1 MSFTYKGLEAQHKR
15 HLVNGEEV
23 AKQLERLRQQSV
35 KTVAIT
41 DRPAQEGDELVLDY
55 AGFIG
60 DEQFQGGTAEKQ
72 NLTLGSGMFIPGF
85 EEQLLGTVPGQDKT
99 IHLSFPE
106 DYHIPDLAGREA
118 RFDCHVHEIRLN
130 TTYELN
136 DEFAWSMGLENLKHL
151 EEELANSMQAYADEM
166 GELDLGD
173 NLIRQAAQTLE
184 IELDEETV
192 ERAKRIMEV
201 APQCKIEVVREATAD
216 WLKEK
221 LAAADILANA
231 TPCGMHPNED
241 TCALEDLSLLHSGL
255 IVTDA
260 VYNPQATK
268 LILAAEA
275 AGCKTM
281 RGKTMLLW
289 QGVEAFRLYTGKDMP
304 VDQVREKFFT

>member
-1 MSFTYKGLEAQHKR
+1 MNITGHTRMLGLVGSPVDHS
-15 HLVNGEEV
+15 G
-23 AKQLERLRQQSV
+23 S
-35 KTVAIT
+35 
-41 DRPAQEGDELVLDY
+41 PAMYNYAFELLDIDY
-55 AGFIG
+55 AYLAFDVKGDQVEQAVNAIRTFNLRGFNCTMPLKKAILPYIDEKTPAVELIG
-60 DEQFQGGTAEKQ
+60 ATNTVVNEDGKLVAYNTDGVGYVLGLKANGVDIAGKKMVLFGAGGAGTAILVQCALSGAAEIAVVESFEK
-72 NLTLGSGMFIPGF
+72 S
-85 EEQLLGTVPGQDKT
+85 
-99 IHLSFPE
+99 
-106 DYHIPDLAGREA
+106 Y
-118 RFDCHVHEIRLN
+118 
-130 TTYELN
+130 
-136 DEFAWSMGLENLKHL
+136 
-151 EEELANSMQAYADEM
+151 
-166 GELDLGD
+166 
-173 NLIRQAAQTLE
+173 
-184 IELDEETV
+184 EETV